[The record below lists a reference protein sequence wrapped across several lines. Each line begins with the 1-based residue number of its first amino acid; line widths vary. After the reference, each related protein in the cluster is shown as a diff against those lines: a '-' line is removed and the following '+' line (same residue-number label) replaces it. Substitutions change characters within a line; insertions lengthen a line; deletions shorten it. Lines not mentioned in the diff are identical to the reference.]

1 MSMYVKK
8 KDGTIVE
15 SQCETVKVT
24 ENTLK
29 NLLDT
34 TKQMHHIVGYSAV
47 LSKAIDAS
55 QLLKFSDTENVIDMS
70 YAFAGELSSNDYK
83 YYQNRITHI
92 PLLDTRNVTNM
103 AYMFA
108 FVHYENNKDGIPLYD
123 TSKVTDM
130 SHLFEGFQ
138 YFALSFNY
146 PNFNTSNV
154 TNMDYM
160 FSGLYWK
167 DNDNAEKKQGFI
179 LPDSLD
185 THNVTSMSC
194 MFSPQ
199 TTKGS
204 INDGPYRVPMMDTS
218 NVTMMYSM
226 FNGCSVLKSIPLYDT
241 SKAENISYIFNK
253 CSKLTEIP
261 ALNFSTANFGYN
273 IFGGCSNLE
282 EIHCTGLKISFD
294 IHYSTKFTESA
305 LVEILNNL
313 GTPTSS
319 QTLTMGATNLAKL
332 TDEEKAIATDKGW
345 TLK

>member
-8 KDGTIVE
+8 SDGTIVE

-29 NLLDT
+29 KLLDT

-47 LSKAIDAS
+47 LSEAIDAS

-70 YAFAGELSSNDYK
+70 YAFAGELSSNDYS

-130 SHLFEGFQ
+130 SHLFEGFACV
-138 YFALSFNY
+138 ALSFNY

-160 FSGLYWK
+160 FSGLTWR

-185 THNVTSMSC
+185 THNVTSMSG

-204 INDGPYRVPMMDTS
+204 INSGPYRVPMMNTS

-241 SKAENISYIFNK
+241 SKVENISY
-253 CSKLTEIP
+253 IP
-261 ALNFSTANFGYN
+261 ALNFSTANFGYG

-294 IHYSTKFTESA
+294 ISASTKFTESA

-313 GTPTSS
+313 GTPTKS

-332 TDEEKAIATDKGW
+332 SDEEKAIATDKGW